1 MLPIDD
7 EEPSIAR
14 TDREILI
21 ELRKDVKYM
30 TRTVVNSVN
39 DHELR
44 IRVLE
49 NFRWW
54 LVGGIVVSG
63 ALASVVAKLIR

>member
-39 DHELR
+39 DHEIR